1 MAIYSTSIHP
11 SIRSAISAILLFD
24 IFKRFK
30 WQIIPWDSLWQIFF
44 KHLIIP
50 SAFSILII
58 GGKSKKKKGE
68 QRWPA
73 GNVAKGQRGVT
84 IAKGQHQMFYK
95 WI

>member
-73 GNVAKGQRGVT
+73 GKG
-84 IAKGQHQMFYK
+84 A
-95 WI
+95 